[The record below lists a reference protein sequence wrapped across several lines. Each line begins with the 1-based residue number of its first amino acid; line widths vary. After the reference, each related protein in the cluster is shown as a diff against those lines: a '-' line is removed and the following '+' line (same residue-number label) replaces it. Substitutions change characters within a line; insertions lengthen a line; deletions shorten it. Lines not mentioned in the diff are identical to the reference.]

1 MKSYS
6 EQVKQ
11 QVIERY
17 LSGEASTSI
26 LADTGIPKSTFYSWV
41 RNYQEKQKDAN
52 QKVVNIRNYHLLE
65 RKVARLE
72 GIIEI
77 LKAATCT
84 ANAPLKQR
92 LSEAEQFYGKYSIHM
107 ICDALDIPRGTFYN
121 HVLRSRRII
130 HGMQNVKK
138 NFEYAYKK
146 SMMKVIRFSVPKRLQ
161 QS

>member
-6 EQVKQ
+6 EELKQ

-17 LSGEASTSI
+17 FSGEASASI
-26 LADTGIPKSTFYSWV
+26 LTDTGIPKSTFYSWV

-65 RKVARLE
+65 SKVARLE

-77 LKAATCT
+77 LKATTCT

-121 HVLRSRRII
+121 HVLRSKKD
-130 HGMQNVKK
+130 NTWYVK
-138 NFEYAYKK
+138 
-146 SMMKVIRFSVPKRLQ
+146 
-161 QS
+161 